1 MAAKWLHRNVI
12 ITGFTSFFTDVSSE
26 MIYPLLQAFVTV
38 IMAAHKALLG
48 PVLGVIEGV
57 AESTASITKVFS
69 GYVSDRLQER
79 KPSTITGY
87 GTSTLAKFLYLLASL
102 GWGMV
107 LLARFLDR
115 IGKGIRTAPRDAL
128 IADSTAKDRQGRAF
142 GFQRGMDFAGAAVG
156 SIICYF
162 LVLHFLDPLTGSLKN
177 LDSYYTIFLISIIP
191 AFIGVAFLFFIKEK
205 GMKTAASAARP
216 QGGAGAARET
226 AASAVRPQG
235 GAGAARES
243 GAGTH
248 AQKGAW
254 ASLFGLRAYPAA
266 LKVFFLAQ
274 VVFTLGNST
283 NQFLLLRSMTLGAAL
298 STVILMY
305 LVFNTVSS
313 VLSPV
318 FGALADKIGKKKVLL
333 LGYTLYAGIYLAFGF
348 ISTQTQFLLW
358 VFWPLYGVYY
368 AFTEGVEKA
377 FVTDLAPAQARG
389 TALGFFHTITGIGL
403 LPASIMAGLLFM
415 LAPQAPFIFG
425 GCLAFAAVI
434 IILLFVRK
442 K

>member
-1 MAAKWLHRNVI
+1 MAVKWLHRNVI

-26 MIYPLLQAFVTV
+26 MIYPLLQAFVAV

-48 PVLGVIEGV
+48 PVLGIIEGV

-69 GYVSDRLQER
+69 GYVSDRLQKR

-87 GTSTLAKFLYLLASL
+87 GASTLAKFLYLLASL

-128 IADSTAKDRQGRAF
+128 IADSTAKERRGRAF

-162 LVLHFLDPLTGSLKN
+162 LVLHFLDPLTGNLKN
-177 LDSYYTIFLISIIP
+177 LESYYTIFLISIIP
-191 AFIGVAFLFFIKEK
+191 AFFGVVFLFFIKEE
-205 GMKTAASAARP
+205 GLKTAASAALP
-216 QGGAGAARET
+216 QKGA
-226 AASAVRPQG
+226 S
-235 GAGAARES
+235 AARES
-243 GAGTH
+243 GAGIP

-254 ASLFGLRAYPAA
+254 APRFGLRTYPAA

-274 VVFTLGNST
+274 AVFTLGNST
-283 NQFLLLRSMTLGAAL
+283 NQFLLLRSMTLGTAL

-318 FGALADKIGKKKVLL
+318 FGSLADKIGKKKVLL
-333 LGYTLYAGIYLAFGF
+333 FGYTLYAGIYLAFGF

-377 FVTDLAPAQARG
+377 FVAELAPAEARG
-389 TALGFFHTITGIGL
+389 TALGFFHTITGVGL
-403 LPASIMAGLLFM
+403 LPASIIAGLLFM

-425 GCLAFAAVI
+425 GCLAFVAVI
-434 IILLFVRK
+434 IIMLFVRK
-442 K
+442 R